1 MTSTVASSPAVVLPE
16 QRGGWWHRY
25 VCPAHGVE
33 LDHVGLLGGQFPADG
48 APCPHGCRIDTPE
61 VRGAWTVLAHQ
72 ACAREIRRLSRAGT
86 PEDRATAA
94 DLLGDYSALYEQ
106 LAATEHADADTW
118 MHRGHLFQ
126 QALTESIWAVTIG
139 EACTR
144 TRTAETLRHTLAA
157 RAALA
162 RDTLL
167 AQDRFHSNYT
177 AWHLAAGAV
186 CTADPAWLTGPHGV
200 FAHVLAATGPDG
212 WEWEASTYYHAFVL
226 RAYLQALRACPHVS
240 VPAEITARLAAM
252 ARALTV
258 IARPGQL
265 PALHDGPY
273 ARAGYDDELAELAE
287 LTTALLPAAEPADAV
302 TVFGDAGY
310 AVLRGTDLTAIVDFG
325 PHGGSHGHRDKLALY
340 LYGPHTPWQPD
351 PGQVPYG
358 HPGWREHYASTAAHP
373 AFSVDGQEQ
382 AECAGR
388 LVRADE
394 HGVEVACDSAYPGVT
409 ATRRLTLVGD
419 SLVDELTVRADRPRR
434 IALHLRPDVDLR
446 IQAGAAGAVTTVWA
460 GAQTLH
466 GTHTASTAAFFAARP
481 GPGPADD
488 PQRTRTHV
496 DWTAHEATEVT
507 FRSVYRT
514 FPAPQDRS

>member
-1 MTSTVASSPAVVLPE
+1 MTSTVASPPVVVLPE

-33 LDHVGLLGGQFPADG
+33 LDHVGLLGGRFPADG
-48 APCPHGCRIDTPE
+48 APCAHGCRVDTPH

-72 ACAREIRRLSRAGT
+72 ACAREIRRLARTGT
-86 PEDRATAA
+86 PADRAAAA
-94 DLLGDYSALYEQ
+94 DLLDRYTALYEQ
-106 LAATEHADADTW
+106 LGATEHADADAW

-139 EACTR
+139 EAATR
-144 TRTAETLRHTLAA
+144 AGTAGPLRRTLAA
-157 RAALA
+157 RAELA
-162 RDTLL
+162 RDTLV

-177 AWHLAAGAV
+177 AWHLAAGAA
-186 CTADPAWLTGPHGV
+186 CTGDPHWLTGEHGV

-226 RAYLQALRACPHVS
+226 RAYLLALRACPGVA
-240 VPAEITARLAAM
+240 VPGEVAARLAAM
-252 ARALTV
+252 AGALTV

-273 ARAGYDDELAELAE
+273 QRPAYDDELAELAE
-287 LTTALLPAAEPADAV
+287 LTARLLPAPGEPEPV

-310 AVLRGTDLTAIVDFG
+310 AVLRGPDLTAIVDFG

-388 LVRADE
+388 LIRADA
-394 HGVEVACDSAYPGVT
+394 HGVEIACDSAYDGVI
-409 ATRRLTLVGD
+409 ATRRLTLHD
-419 SLVDELTVRADRPRR
+419 DTLVDELTVRADRPRR
-434 IALHLRPDVDLR
+434 IALHLRPDTDLR
-446 IQAGAAGAVTTVWA
+446 VLVTGDTVTTVWA
-460 GAQTLH
+460 GARTLH
-466 GTHTASTAAFFAARP
+466 GTHTADTAAFFTARP

-488 PQRTRTHV
+488 PQRCRTHV

-514 FPAPQDRS
+514 IPQDRS